1 MRYLLTAGL
10 LLSLAACSP
19 QSEKTSDATASKPIT
34 PETTTAPAG
43 NYVLD
48 KSHAS
53 LLFKVNH
60 LGFSNYTA
68 QFKRFDANVHFEPGN
83 PTASSVSATVDAT
96 SIETNFPH
104 PETLDFNAQ
113 LRGKEF
119 LETDKY
125 PEMTF
130 RSTAI
135 ELTGPNTA
143 NITGDLTLHGVTKPV
158 VLETTFNG
166 GYPGMSMDP
175 NARIGF
181 SAHGTLKRSEFG
193 MGFGVPA
200 PGSTFGVGDE
210 VTVILE
216 AEFSGPPLPKA
227 D

>member
-1 MRYLLTAGL
+1 MRHLLTVCL
-10 LLSLAACSP
+10 LLSLAACSKP
-19 QSEKTSDATASKPIT
+19 AEKTSDAGSTAPIT
-34 PETTTAPAG
+34 PVTTTAPAG
-43 NYVLD
+43 DYVLD

-53 LLFKVNH
+53 LIFKVNH
-60 LGFSNYTA
+60 MGFSNYTA
-68 QFKRFDANVHFEPGN
+68 RFKRFDAKLHFEPAN

-96 SIETNFPH
+96 SIETDFPH
-104 PETLDFNAQ
+104 PEALDFNAQ
-113 LRGKEF
+113 LRGEQF
-119 LETDKY
+119 LETDKF

-130 RSTAI
+130 QSTAI

-143 NITGDLTLHGVTKPV
+143 NITGDLTLHGETHPV
-158 VLETTFNG
+158 MLETTFNG

-200 PGSTFGVGDE
+200 PGSTMGVGDD

>member
-1 MRYLLTAGL
+1 MRYLLTACL
-10 LLSLAACSP
+10 LLPLAACSP
-19 QSEKTSDATASKPIT
+19 QSDKSADAGGNKSIT
-34 PETTTAPAG
+34 PVTTTAPAG
-43 NYVLD
+43 DYVID
-48 KSHAS
+48 RSHAS
-53 LLFKVNH
+53 LIFKVNH

-68 QFKRFDANVHFEPGN
+68 RFKRFNAGLHFEPGN
-83 PTASSVSATVDAT
+83 PTASSVTATVDAT
-96 SIETNFPH
+96 SIETDFPN

-113 LRGKEF
+113 LRGEQF
-119 LETDKY
+119 LDTAKY

-130 RSTAI
+130 RSTSI

-143 NITGDLTLHGVTKPV
+143 NITGDLTLHGVTHPM
-158 VLETTFNG
+158 VLQTTFNG

-181 SAHGTLKRSEFG
+181 SAQGVLKRSEFG

-216 AEFSGPPLPKA
+216 AEFSGPPMPKA